1 MTTLNLNFDLSH
13 SRMSIED
20 IKSLPDTYKKFRVLG
35 YLKADKMEFLDF
47 EEAKG
52 GLLILPAELKELE
65 VSRLNSENKIALF
78 DIFINVAS
86 GPVLFL
92 LLSRMTTFDPKI
104 DLKEKRLRDI
114 ASHLHRNISNNYPLK
129 NVTKTCDILV
139 VIESEHISLIPV

>member
-52 GLLILPAELKELE
+52 GLLTLPAELKELE
-65 VSRLNSENKIALF
+65 VSRLNNSK
-78 DIFINVAS
+78 
-86 GPVLFL
+86 
-92 LLSRMTTFDPKI
+92 
-104 DLKEKRLRDI
+104 
-114 ASHLHRNISNNYPLK
+114 
-129 NVTKTCDILV
+129 
-139 VIESEHISLIPV
+139 